1 MIECNP
7 PERKN
12 REHMSY
18 CQSAEN
24 LKAKMQNRFS
34 KLVWIRGPS
43 TRLKAIRN
51 LLSDGEIGF
60 NVQVIDFSK

>member
-1 MIECNP
+1 
-7 PERKN
+7 
-12 REHMSY
+12 MSY